1 MEEVEKLIE
10 KSMAEVEKVLSTKS
24 VVGEPMTIEGNTIIP
39 LVTMGFVFG
48 AMGGSGK
55 GVGKGDKGHGREGV
69 GEGLGGGAAGAGGIR
84 PTAVVIINKE
94 GVKIESIKGSAASVL
109 EKMGETVGKIVEKRV
124 EK

>member
-39 LVTMGFVFG
+39 LVTMGFIFG

-55 GVGKGDKGHGREGV
+55 GMGKADKGHGREG
-69 GEGLGGGAAGAGGIR
+69 EGGGGGAAGAGGIK
-84 PTAVVIINKE
+84 PTAVIIINKD
-94 GVKIESIKGSAASVL
+94 GVKVEPIKGGTASVL
-109 EKMGETVGKIVEKRV
+109 EKMGETVGKIVEKRM

>member
-55 GVGKGDKGHGREGV
+55 GVGKGNKEHGREGV
-69 GEGLGGGAAGAGGIR
+69 GEGLGGGAAGAGGIK
-84 PTAVVIINKE
+84 PTAVVIINKD
-94 GVKIESIKGSAASVL
+94 GVKVEPIKGGTASVL
-109 EKMGETVGKIVEKRV
+109 EKMGETVGKIVEKRM